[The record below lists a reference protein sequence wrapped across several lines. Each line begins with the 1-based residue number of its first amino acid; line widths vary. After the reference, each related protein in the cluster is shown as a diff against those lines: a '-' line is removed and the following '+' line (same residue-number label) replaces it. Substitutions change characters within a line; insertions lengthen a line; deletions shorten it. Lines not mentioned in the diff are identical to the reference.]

1 MCPPGT
7 VQLGTAVV
15 PSFNAPGEALVA
27 YAPWLDQSEGG
38 RSDDVSPS
46 DWRSPVAPAVG
57 FDRVYGDSGSRLK
70 KNPRTGEFIL
80 LIRVWAILTTPC
92 FFSTGTV
99 AVWRPNPPPGYV
111 AIGHVITPNHAP
123 PAPSSVA
130 CVRVDLAAPSA
141 PAPAPLW
148 TTAGA
153 ESKLG
158 YVPVAVYRTGVC
170 AGAGWIAVASRV
182 AEDISRVPPPF
193 EIRWDAGSGVR
204 VEDEGE
210 SESSY
215 GLESSVKI
223 SLSPNGPWAPVG
235 VRQLG
240 ASSAAAVGVGPN
252 RGTALVVDRRR
263 GCVRAPATLSSLLP
277 FQLEARTVR
286 LTATKHKTLPGK
298 TFDKRDGDAA
308 VGSIVVDVFESERFF
323 PFLGWQEPKG
333 QLDEFFTA
341 RFSRTVSGKRYE
353 FLFISVISFLSLN

>member
-1 MCPPGT
+1 MSAWDPVCPPGC
-7 VQLGTAVV
+7 VPLGTAVV

-27 YAPWLDQSEGG
+27 YAPWLDRSGGG
-38 RSDDVSPS
+38 RLDADVSPS

-80 LIRVWAILTTPC
+80 LLRVWAISMTPC

-158 YVPVAVYRTGVC
+158 T
-170 AGAGWIAVASRV
+170 
-182 AEDISRVPPPF
+182 
-193 EIRWDAGSGVR
+193 
-204 VEDEGE
+204 
-210 SESSY
+210 
-215 GLESSVKI
+215 
-223 SLSPNGPWAPVG
+223 
-235 VRQLG
+235 
-240 ASSAAAVGVGPN
+240 
-252 RGTALVVDRRR
+252 
-263 GCVRAPATLSSLLP
+263 
-277 FQLEARTVR
+277 
-286 LTATKHKTLPGK
+286 
-298 TFDKRDGDAA
+298 
-308 VGSIVVDVFESERFF
+308 
-323 PFLGWQEPKG
+323 
-333 QLDEFFTA
+333 
-341 RFSRTVSGKRYE
+341 
-353 FLFISVISFLSLN
+353 FLSTLCVWAINID

>member
-1 MCPPGT
+1 MSAWDPVCPPGT

-80 LIRVWAILTTPC
+80 LIRVWAIRMTTC

-130 CVRVDLAAPSA
+130 CVRVDLAAPSS

-158 YVPVAVYRTGVC
+158 TFLSTLCVWAIGVTSCFVYRFRPGCGVSH
-170 AGAGWIAVASRV
+170 GRV
-182 AEDISRVPPPF
+182 
-193 EIRWDAGSGVR
+193 RW
-204 VEDEGE
+204 
-210 SESSY
+210 
-215 GLESSVKI
+215 
-223 SLSPNGPWAPVG
+223 
-235 VRQLG
+235 
-240 ASSAAAVGVGPN
+240 
-252 RGTALVVDRRR
+252 RGVDRGGVAR
-263 GCVRAPATLSSLLP
+263 GGGYRPRAPA
-277 FQLEARTVR
+277 V
-286 LTATKHKTLPGK
+286 
-298 TFDKRDGDAA
+298 
-308 VGSIVVDVFESERFF
+308 
-323 PFLGWQEPKG
+323 
-333 QLDEFFTA
+333 
-341 RFSRTVSGKRYE
+341 
-353 FLFISVISFLSLN
+353 

>member
-1 MCPPGT
+1 MSAWDPVCPPGT

-80 LIRVWAILTTPC
+80 LIRVWAIRMTPC

-130 CVRVDLAAPSA
+130 CVRVDLAAPSS

-158 YVPVAVYRTGVC
+158 
-170 AGAGWIAVASRV
+170 
-182 AEDISRVPPPF
+182 
-193 EIRWDAGSGVR
+193 
-204 VEDEGE
+204 
-210 SESSY
+210 
-215 GLESSVKI
+215 
-223 SLSPNGPWAPVG
+223 
-235 VRQLG
+235 
-240 ASSAAAVGVGPN
+240 
-252 RGTALVVDRRR
+252 
-263 GCVRAPATLSSLLP
+263 
-277 FQLEARTVR
+277 
-286 LTATKHKTLPGK
+286 
-298 TFDKRDGDAA
+298 TF
-308 VGSIVVDVFESERFF
+308 
-323 PFLGWQEPKG
+323 L
-333 QLDEFFTA
+333 
-341 RFSRTVSGKRYE
+341 
-353 FLFISVISFLSLN
+353 

>member
-1 MCPPGT
+1 
-7 VQLGTAVV
+7 
-15 PSFNAPGEALVA
+15 
-27 YAPWLDQSEGG
+27 
-38 RSDDVSPS
+38 
-46 DWRSPVAPAVG
+46 
-57 FDRVYGDSGSRLK
+57 
-70 KNPRTGEFIL
+70 
-80 LIRVWAILTTPC
+80 
-92 FFSTGTV
+92 
-99 AVWRPNPPPGYV
+99 
-111 AIGHVITPNHAP
+111 
-123 PAPSSVA
+123 
-130 CVRVDLAAPSA
+130 
-141 PAPAPLW
+141 
-148 TTAGA
+148 
-153 ESKLG
+153 
-158 YVPVAVYRTGVC
+158 VYRTGVC

-210 SESSY
+210 SESGS
-215 GLESSVKI
+215 GLLESSVKI
-223 SLSPNGPWAPVG
+223 SLSANGPWAPVG

-286 LTATKHKTLPGK
+286 LTETKLKTKTLGK
-298 TFDKRDGDAA
+298 TLDGDAA
-308 VGSIVVDVFESERFF
+308 VGSIVVEVFESERFF

-353 FLFISVISFLSLN
+353 FLFIYVIIFVGNY